1 MSRRIGRYGCLILVI
16 AVSAVGMLGGTA
28 MGRRADGHSQPVQIA
43 VQRLMNRS
51 AGRPAGARIIVSVT
65 HRVGA
70 WDFGLAEIPP
80 PRRAEGAGIA
90 TSFLAQRRGHHWL
103 VALQD
108 TNAFIALLRRAP
120 ATLVQANILKLDQ
133 ASTLPG
139 GGAGGGPEFS
149 LPWTPGQSWQ
159 LVQGPHNTNGSTY
172 GHPFTSLDFSGGD
185 GVLRA
190 AADGVVYRPCANLV
204 LIDHGGGWET
214 GYYHMP
220 SISVATGQFVHRGDV
235 IGRIGT
241 AVGCGGYAV
250 GAHVHFSIY
259 HFTTTVGTH
268 GAGVWHLPAADIDG
282 QVIGGYVVHDGSRGG
297 QGCLQL
303 ISDGS
308 EHCDGAAIAN
318 TGTIGGGGKQPVS
331 QLGGYYTLAP
341 VSVYSLAST
350 SSSIVAQ
357 LSPDSPVGILCQLRN
372 ANIVGNSSIWDS
384 VSGGWVPDYYV
395 STPTDN
401 AFTPGL
407 AQCNEAAERE
417 KLEREK
423 AERERREKEEREKE
437 VKPTVYVHHVYGTC
451 ADGACGLKERAGPGY
466 SAYAQTGFLAEG
478 AETDI
483 VCQTHGELVT
493 PNHGTGSTV
502 WDKLTNGAY
511 ITDVYVDTPG
521 IGGAFSPPI
530 PQC

>member
-1 MSRRIGRYGCLILVI
+1 MSRRVGRYCCLVSAI
-16 AVSAVGMLGGTA
+16 AVLAVGALGSTA
-28 MGRRADGHSQPVQIA
+28 IGRRAGGRSQSVQIA
-43 VQRLMNRS
+43 VQRLLNRS
-51 AGRPAGARIIVSVT
+51 AGRPARARAIISVIR
-65 HRVGA
+65 RVGA

-80 PRRAEGAGIA
+80 PRRSEGAGIA
-90 TSFLAQRRGHHWL
+90 TSFLAQRRGRHWR

-108 TNAFIALLRRAP
+108 TNAFIALLGRAP
-120 ATLVQANILKLDQ
+120 ATLVPASILKLDQ
-133 ASTLPG
+133 ASTLP

-149 LPWTPGQSWQ
+149 LPWTPGQSWT
-159 LVQGPHNTNGSTY
+159 LIQGPHNTNGSAY

-185 GVLRA
+185 GILRA

-204 LIDHGGGWET
+204 LVDHGGGWET

-235 IGRIGT
+235 IGKIGT

-259 HFTTTVGTH
+259 HFSTTVGTH
-268 GAGVWHLPAADIDG
+268 GTGVWHIPAADIDG
-282 QVIGGYVVHDGSRGG
+282 QVIGGYVIHDGARGG

-318 TGTIGGGGKQPVS
+318 AGIVGGGGKQPAP
-331 QLGGYYTLAP
+331 QPGGYYTLAP
-341 VSVYSLAST
+341 VSVYSQAST

-357 LSPDSPVGILCQLRN
+357 LGADSPVGIICQVRN
-372 ANIVGNSSIWDS
+372 SNVVGNSSIWDS
-384 VSGGWVPDYYV
+384 VSAGWVPDYYV
-395 STPTDN
+395 NTPMDN

-407 AQCNEAAERE
+407 PLCNETV
-417 KLEREK
+417 EREK
-423 AERERREKEEREKE
+423 AEHEKAEREKREKEEKE
-437 VKPTVYVHHVYGTC
+437 VKPTIYVHHVYGTC

-466 SAYAQTGFLAEG
+466 SAYAQTGSLTEG
-478 AETDI
+478 AEVDI

-493 PNHGTGSTV
+493 PNHGTASTV
-502 WDKLTNGAY
+502 WDKLANGAY
-511 ITDVYVDTPG
+511 VTDVYVDTPG
-521 IGGAFSPPI
+521 VGGAFSPPI